1 MDLELDDLY
10 QLHEAA
16 AKGIIGNFQYYMT
29 EFPEDSNPKDNL
41 GLTPLHYAALNGH
54 KEMCKFILDLPNV
67 HDKNPACSKFGAT
80 PIHLAAN
87 QGYSEVWKIFL
98 PYLNDKNPGDQRGAT
113 PLHYA
118 AGKGK
123 LETCKVLI
131 ENLSDINPQTNNRAT
146 PFDFALKRGHFTVA
160 KLFGNRFVSVKIT
173 ILGQSE
179 PGNPNPKP
187 RSLRVHVPSGELE
200 EGPNTH
206 SQFLHHV
213 LTQAIPSVSNMSDD
227 AAVQYLQLKINDAF
241 I

>member
-1 MDLELDDLY
+1 MDLELIDLY

-16 AKGIIGNFQYYMT
+16 AKGLIGDFQYFMT
-29 EFPEDSNPKDNL
+29 EFPDGPNPRDNL

-54 KEMCKFILDLPNV
+54 KEMCKFILDLPNA

-80 PIHLAAN
+80 PLHLAAY
-87 QGYSEVWKIFL
+87 QGHSEVCKIFL
-98 PYLNDKNPGDQRGAT
+98 PFLNDKNPGDQRGAT

-118 AGKGK
+118 AGKGR

-131 ENLSDINPQTNNRAT
+131 EHLTEINPESNRRAT
-146 PFDFALKRGHFTVA
+146 PFDYAIKRGHFNVA
-160 KLFGNRFVSVKIT
+160 KLFANRFVPVKIT
-173 ILGQSE
+173 ILGQSK

-187 RSLRVHVPSGELE
+187 RSLRVEVPSRELE

-206 SQFLHHV
+206 SQLLHRV
-213 LTQAIPSVSNMSDD
+213 LTQAIPLVSKMSDD
-227 AAVQYLQLKINDAF
+227 AAVQFLQLKINDAF

>member
-1 MDLELDDLY
+1 MALELDDLY

-16 AKGIIGNFQYYMT
+16 AKGMIGHFQYYMT
-29 EFPEDSNPKDNL
+29 EDPEDPNPRDNL
-41 GLTPLHYAALNGH
+41 GLTPLHYAALNGR

-67 HDKNPACSKFGAT
+67 RDKNPGCSKFGAT
-80 PIHLAAN
+80 PLHLAAY
-87 QGYSEVWKIFL
+87 QGYSEVCKIFL
-98 PYLNDKNPGDQRGAT
+98 PYLNEKNPGDQRGST

-131 ENLSDINPQTNNRAT
+131 ENLTNINPQTVRRAT
-146 PFDFALKRGHFTVA
+146 PFDFALKRGHFNVA
-160 KLFGNRFVSVKIT
+160 RLFGNRFVSVKIT
-173 ILGQSE
+173 IIGQ
-179 PGNPNPKP
+179 NPNPEP
-187 RSLRVHVPSGELE
+187 RLLRIEVPSRELE
-200 EGPNTH
+200 EGPNLTH
-206 SQFLHHV
+206 SPLLHLV